1 MKSLLQSDESSASE
15 VITYLKQLSPSGI
28 ELEFL
33 TLNEE
38 EDCQRMLQVFI
49 QTVKQA
55 TDFDFVMALIN
66 NFLMNQND
74 IIVNE
79 PKLVKS
85 MGDLNIYRRSFL
97 RL

>member
-1 MKSLLQSDESSASE
+1 
-15 VITYLKQLSPSGI
+15 
-28 ELEFL
+28 
-33 TLNEE
+33 
-38 EDCQRMLQVFI
+38 MLQVFI

-85 MGDLNIYRRSFL
+85 MADLNTITKQKFAKVEELIQSTVCMT
-97 RL
+97 